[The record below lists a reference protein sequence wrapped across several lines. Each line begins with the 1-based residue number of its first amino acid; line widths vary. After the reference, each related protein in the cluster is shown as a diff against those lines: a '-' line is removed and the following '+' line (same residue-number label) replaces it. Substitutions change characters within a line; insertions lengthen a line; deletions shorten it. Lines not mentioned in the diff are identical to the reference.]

1 MGGPSW
7 AAMNEA
13 PRARGRRPAAGEP
26 VLDRAFKLLM
36 AFSAEDS
43 QLSLTA
49 LSAKTGIPLS
59 TVLRL
64 SRKLVDWGMLE
75 RTADG
80 EYIVGLKLLEI
91 ASLAPRGHG
100 LRAIA
105 MPFMEDLHHA
115 TRHHVLLAV
124 REHDEAVLV
133 ERLSAHEAGRIMY
146 RIGGRVPLHST
157 SVGLVLLAYADS
169 ELKEEI
175 LSRELTL
182 EPEGRAI
189 STGDLRAQL
198 ASVRQRGF
206 AVATRPLPEPATSVA
221 APIFGTG
228 KEVIAAVSVVG
239 PVGAIDPRTIIPAL
253 VAVARAISRAATDAE

>member
-1 MGGPSW
+1 
-7 AAMNEA
+7 MNE
-13 PRARGRRPAAGEP
+13 PSKPRGRRPAAGEP
-26 VLDRAFKLLM
+26 VLDRAFRLLM

-59 TVLRL
+59 TALRL

-75 RTADG
+75 RTAGG

-115 TRHHVLLAV
+115 THHHVLLAV

-133 ERLSAHEAGRIMY
+133 ERLSAHEAGRVMY

-157 SVGLVLLAYADS
+157 SVGLVLLAYADP

-175 LSRELTL
+175 LSRNLTL
-182 EPEGRAI
+182 EPEGRAM

-198 ASVRQRGF
+198 ASVRQHGF

-221 APIFGTG
+221 APIFGAG
-228 KEVIAAVSVVG
+228 KVVIGAISVVG
-239 PVGAIDPRTIIPAL
+239 PVGDIDPRTITPAL
-253 VAVARAISRAATDAE
+253 VAVARAVSRAAATAMRTATDAE